1 MGKIELRADLANVF
15 SRFKTA
21 NATPEASKGALNAH
35 VVPAGSFRR
44 GWSWFAANPRR
55 LQAEDH
61 LIVLSKFAKP
71 ALFAACNCHPLTVR

>member
-44 GWSWFAANPRR
+44 GWS
-55 LQAEDH
+55 
-61 LIVLSKFAKP
+61 
-71 ALFAACNCHPLTVR
+71 